1 MEVAKFERD
10 AVDRSCFFESTF
22 GNHLVFSIIS

>member
-1 MEVAKFERD
+1 MGVAKFERD
-10 AVDRSCFFESTF
+10 VVDRSCFLESTF